1 MMRTLVVTLVSSL
14 LTAIAFGE
22 TIATNDGLVIDY
34 DGHAITALQLDG
46 HDVPLREH
54 RTMLRVR
61 DASKRGGFADSLPD
75 LELQASLAKSGD
87 RLELS
92 GTVIDRSGKDRC
104 IDLWVGLP
112 IKTDGFSL
120 GTGLMP
126 PKYAAEP
133 KRSRARGTDID
144 ESDSTDDARYPIF
157 PASNTSDHVGLSLAI
172 PPSMPTRF
180 NGGLDD
186 IGVGIVIRIGL
197 SPDTNPP
204 SQTKFSVLVY
214 RHDPARGFR
223 SSLSRYY
230 EFFREPYF
238 TRRAK
243 KIGAWTTQNASLLR
257 EKDLYAFHEAGFAT
271 WRRPE
276 PTGTGVNAKTSLEH
290 VDEGPACSSL
300 EEFERLSELADDR
313 RLGVYA
319 LPYTIVGQRQ
329 FLELPELP
337 KTHDEAMTVLKTWST
352 TQPILF
358 DGPPQAGSFPSG
370 DALKA
375 IIRNS
380 GIYDEQHQLAI
391 LPRPYR
397 GPTLTFPQ
405 NPNPKLYDDKPDQ
418 LTIAKYELDSYLPML
433 FTSKLIDGCYVD
445 SLGRW
450 CGYYNYRADHFRYST
465 LPLTY
470 AGSPPQPCIW
480 NLQSHA
486 EYLTELSSRLHRMNK
501 IVFANGVHPNRVMLG
516 FGVDAMGGEGTPTI
530 DGGEA
535 FAALRV
541 AAGIKPYCL
550 LNATGKSSPKLW
562 ASALYMGYLLN
573 CNTDAGAPMMRKYL
587 PTIIRMNQVSWQP
600 VTHARSTDENVGIE
614 RWGGESEKPL
624 YFSVMNLSKDAANPE
639 VRVDAR
645 ALKLDQTPT
654 AVDAISGETIT
665 GRADNGVL
673 KLQIPLEGEAT
684 RVLQIESPQ
693 NPEGMDDRI
702 TMEGTPERVESRRPR
717 ECAR

>member
-1 MMRTLVVTLVSSL
+1 MIRTLLVTIVSL
-14 LTAIAFGE
+14 LLAGAATCE
-22 TIATNDGLVIDY
+22 TIATNDGLVIVY
-34 DGHAITALQLDG
+34 DGHALTSLKLNG
-46 HDVPLREH
+46 HEVPLLEH
-54 RTMLRVR
+54 RAILRMREAGKGADFV
-61 DASKRGGFADSLPD
+61 DSLPD
-75 LELQASLAKSGD
+75 LDLNVSLSNSGD

-92 GTVIDRSGKDRC
+92 GTLTDRTGNDRC

-112 IKTDGFSL
+112 IRKADFVL

-133 KRSRARGTDID
+133 KRSRAGAADID
-144 ESDSTDDARYPIF
+144 ESDSTGDARYPIF
-157 PASNTSDHVGLSLAI
+157 PASNATDHVGLSLAI
-172 PPSMPTRF
+172 PPSLPTRF

-186 IGVGIVIRIGL
+186 NGLGIVIRIGL
-197 SPDTNPP
+197 SPHTNPP
-204 SQTKFSVLVY
+204 SQTKFSVLIY
-214 RHDPARGFR
+214 RHDPAWGFR

-230 EFFREPYF
+230 DFFHEPYF
-238 TRRAK
+238 TRRVK
-243 KIGAWTTQNASLLR
+243 RIGAWTTQNPSLLR

-276 PTGTGVNAKTSLEH
+276 PVGTGVNAKTSLEH
-290 VDEGPACSSL
+290 IDEGPACHSL

-313 RLGVYA
+313 RLGIYA

-337 KTHDEAMTVLKTWST
+337 KTHDDAMNVLKTWST
-352 TQPILF
+352 TQPIRF
-358 DGPPQAGSFPSG
+358 DGPPQAGSFQSTE
-370 DALKA
+370 ALKA

-380 GIYDEQHQLAI
+380 GIYDEQHQLTI

-405 NPNPKLYDDKPDQ
+405 NPNPKLYDDKPDT
-418 LTIAKYELDSYLPML
+418 LTIAKYELDHYLPML
-433 FTSKLIDGCYVD
+433 LSSKLIDGCYVD

-450 CGYYNYRADHFRYST
+450 CGYYNYRADHFRYTS

-516 FGVDAMGGEGTPTI
+516 FDVDAMGGEGTPTI

-550 LNATGKSSPKLW
+550 LNATGKNAPKLW

-573 CNTDAGAPMMRKYL
+573 CNTDAGAPLMRKYL
-587 PTIIRMNQVSWQP
+587 PMMIRMNEAGWQP
-600 VTHARSTDENVGIE
+600 ITLARSNDQNIGIE
-614 RWGGESEKPL
+614 RWGDGSEKST
-624 YFSVMNLSKDAANPE
+624 YFSVMNLSKNQVNPE
-639 VRVDAR
+639 ISIDIH
-645 ALKLDQTPT
+645 ALGCKTPLH
-654 AVDAISGETIT
+654 VSDDIT
-665 GRADNGVL
+665 GEVL
-673 KLQIPLEGEAT
+673 SSRENDGTLTISLLLGAESS
-684 RVLQIESPQ
+684 RVL
-693 NPEGMDDRI
+693 RL
-702 TMEGTPERVESRRPR
+702 SRD
-717 ECAR
+717 